1 MKFSYLKIGILITCF
16 LLSATVRAQVKK
28 VTGMVIS
35 DQDGKP
41 LVGVTIELKGKKS
54 GTQTNENGEFSID
67 ASPGDVLVV
76 SYTGYSQKDVKVG
89 SSSTFTLVMKS
100 DVGKLGEVVV
110 VGYGTQ
116 SRKNVT
122 TSIAKLDK
130 EVLATAPRAN
140 IGSALQG
147 TVSGLQVVN
156 ATGQPGANPVIILR
170 GGASINNPGA
180 PLVVIDGIIRSYS
193 DIASEDVESIEI
205 LKDAASTA
213 IYGARANNGVILITT
228 KHGKSGKAQVSYKFT
243 QGFNMRR
250 SGYKYMDARDYI
262 YYNRLGNLNSGRTYG
277 QVNGSRGY
285 GLLTDSANLSSFNIR
300 FYNSTTASLLSQGWD
315 TVGDPYGPSTNYL
328 TGGKPDS
335 SNISGIIIF
344 KNHSKEI
351 ENLVFRNTQTQDH
364 YINVTGG
371 NDKGRYFSS
380 FDFYKEPGVIVGSDY
395 KRFSGVVN
403 GSYKVR
409 SNVEVSS
416 GVTLS
421 TSSQLGV
428 LNGAEINT
436 LYRSL
441 AIWPTFNPWLDAAK
455 TLPNPGN
462 SATDGNPLYWL
473 GKTDRSDENNKIT
486 VNGAVKWDILPNLYI
501 RATANAYMNEVLDQS
516 FTKATQTYSNI
527 FATTPSFNTNRPATS
542 TYSRDFQQQYN
553 AIINYTKQ
561 FGGVHNVSAML
572 GTEYFGIK
580 SFGMQVAGTKS
591 PTDDIPTVNASTT
604 FTSNTSTD
612 PNNPNNNY
620 SIVSQYRIISTFGR
634 LSYDYDQRYLFTAVF
649 REDGVSSLPTANRL
663 GFFPGMSAGWNVH
676 REKFF
681 QNSGIYKVISTL
693 KPRVSY
699 GVNGNVSGL
708 GRYDVQGVYG
718 AQGLYNNNGAFLFT
732 SLTTPNLRWEKSRTT
747 DIGADI
753 GILNNRITFI
763 FDYYN
768 RKTSDLLTNLS
779 LPSYTGFNTVRTNL
793 GTLQNKGYEFSANAR
808 VIDNPNGFRLNIGAN
823 ASYVK
828 NKILQLPYNGQPNN
842 RQGGLQVFDPK
853 SGQLIWVGG
862 LQEGQSIGD
871 IYAFKQVSIFK
882 DASEIAKS
890 AGNRVDLVA
899 GISGPNS
906 NYGTGKITPGDVN
919 WLDVDKND
927 TIDNRDQV
935 KIGNIYPKW
944 TGGFNANFSYKNFSV
959 YTRFE
964 FALGHTI
971 YNDLVAR
978 TLGNYQGTFNYIEL
992 QKQAWSPTNTNTD
1005 IPKVYYADQ
1014 VAAPLGKKNYTR
1026 INNANANLN
1035 SNNSQFY
1042 EKGDYLACREI
1053 TLSYDFDQ
1061 SLLSKSKVLS
1071 QARLFASLDNM
1082 FYITKFSGP
1091 TPEPPVAPGTST
1103 ITGVYQ
1109 GTYPTPRTIVLGVQV
1124 SF

>member
-1 MKFSYLKIGILITCF
+1 MKSAYLKCLFLIAC
-16 LLSATVRAQVKK
+16 LAGALSGWAQVKK
-28 VTGMVIS
+28 IS
-35 DQDGKP
+35 GTITSDVDGKP
-41 LVGVTIELKGKKS
+41 LSGVTVGLKGQKS
-54 GTQTNENGEFSID
+54 ATQTNESGEFSID
-67 ASPGDVLVV
+67 ASPADVLEV
-76 SYTGYSQKDVKVG
+76 SYTGYFSQDVKVG
-89 SSSTFTLVMKS
+89 NSSSVNLVLKY
-100 DVGKLGEVVV
+100 DVGKLNEVVV

-122 TSIAKLDK
+122 SSIAKLDK

-205 LKDAASTA
+205 LKDASATA

-243 QGFNMRR
+243 EGFNSRR
-250 SGYKYMDARDYI
+250 KGYNYMDAKDYI
-262 YYNRLGNLNSGRTYG
+262 YYNRLGNLNSGRSLTT
-277 QVNGSRGY
+277 VNQSRGY
-285 GLLTDSANLSSFNIR
+285 GLLTDSANLSSFDIR
-300 FYNSTTASLLSQGWD
+300 GYSPATANLLGQGWD
-315 TVGDPYGPSTNYL
+315 TVGDPYGGT
-328 TGGKPDS
+328 
-335 SNISGIIIF
+335 IIF
-344 KNHSKEI
+344 KDHSKEV
-351 ENLVFRNTQTQDH
+351 ENLVFRNTQTEDH

-380 FDFYKEPGVIVGSDY
+380 FDFYREPGVIVGSDY

-403 GSYKVR
+403 GSYKVKP
-409 SNVEVSS
+409 NVEISS
-416 GVTLS
+416 GVTMS
-421 TSSQLGV
+421 TSSQIGV

-441 AIWPTFNPWLDAAK
+441 AIWPTFNPWLDNAK

-473 GKTDRSDENNKIT
+473 GKTNRSDENNKIT
-486 VNGAVKWDILPNLYI
+486 VNGSVKWDLLPELYI
-501 RATANAYMNEVLDQS
+501 KATANAYMNEVLDQS

-527 FATTPSFNTNRPATS
+527 FSVTPSFSTTRPASS

-553 AIINYTKQ
+553 ALINYTKS
-561 FGGVHNVSAML
+561 FGGVHNVSAMA

-591 PTDDIPTVNASTT
+591 PTDDISTVNASTT

-612 PNNPNNNY
+612 INNPNNNY
-620 SIVSQYRIISTFGR
+620 SIASQYRIISTFGR
-634 LSYDYDQRYLFTAVF
+634 LSYDYNQRYLFTAVF
-649 REDGVSSLPTANRL
+649 REDGVSSLPTANRF

-676 REKFF
+676 KEAFF
-681 QNSGIYKVISTL
+681 QKGNISKIISTL

-708 GRYDVQGVYG
+708 GRYDVQGVY
-718 AQGLYNNNGAFLFT
+718 ASQGLYNNNGAYLFT
-732 SLTTPNLRWEKSRTT
+732 SLTTPDLRWEKSKTT

-753 GILNNRITFI
+753 GLLHDRITVI

-793 GTLQNKGYEFSANAR
+793 GTLQNTGYELNVNAR
-808 VIDNPNGFRLNIGAN
+808 VIDNPKGIRLNIGAN
-823 ASYVK
+823 ASFVK

-862 LQEGQSIGD
+862 LQEGQALGD

-882 DASEIAKS
+882 DDGEVAKIAGS
-890 AGNRVDLVA
+890 RVDVVA

-906 NYGTGKITPGDVN
+906 TYGSGKITAGDVN

-927 TIDNRDQV
+927 TIDSRDQV

-944 TGGFNANFSYKNFSV
+944 TGGFNANLSYKNFSL

-978 TLGNYQGTFNYIEL
+978 TLGNYQGTFNYIDL
-992 QKQAWSPTNTNTD
+992 QKQAWSPTNTSTD

-1026 INNANANLN
+1026 INNANAVLN
-1035 SNNSQFY
+1035 SNNSNFY

-1053 TLSYDFDQ
+1053 TLSYDFPQ
-1061 SLLSKSKVLS
+1061 SLISKSRILTQSRV
-1071 QARLFASLDNM
+1071 FASLNNM

-1091 TPEPPVAPGTST
+1091 SPEPPVATGTST